1 MGSSKI
7 ISKSVYS
14 HPSSTKTIYSGASS
28 ILGVPTRFKPG
39 SEPGSNWSKPGSE
52 PGSNPVLNP
61 VELLFFVLKIG
72 SKIWKNVPG
81 CQPHINNH
89 FLIPLDEGKWGSA
102 LTQCVF

>member
-1 MGSSKI
+1 MVHLAYWG
-7 ISKSVYS
+7 
-14 HPSSTKTIYSGASS
+14 
-28 ILGVPTRFKPG
+28 FQPG
-39 SEPGSNWSKPGSE
+39 SEPGSNRVLNPVLTVKPGSE